1 LQNDIQKIWKEVWVG
16 TKREE
21 EFKKYETSSDRFF
34 TLEMAF
40 LREFDRDYPEDF
52 ADDVEKLRERFTDPH
67 N

>member
-1 LQNDIQKIWKEVWVG
+1 MG

-21 EFKKYETSSDRFF
+21 EFKKYEASSDRFF

-40 LREFDRDYPEDF
+40 LREFDKDYPEDF
-52 ADDVEKLRERFTDPH
+52 AEDVDKLRDRFTNPQ